1 MQVSIAISLYSPPRG
16 DYIKLVSIWKYMLY
30 IMNSLVS
37 ESVLISPQFL
47 CNCVAGTWQHCWQ
60 YLYYRPT
67 TQILDCF
74 VEFNWYFWIYFVW
87 QVCQMFCIKYLFK
100 TVPSKCEIE
109 WKNMLELSPFSSSLI
124 HELLF
129 FFFFYINDHCK
140 VSHLHTCSVSK
151 ICLISQTYCANC

>member
-1 MQVSIAISLYSPPRG
+1 MQVSIDISLYSPPRG
-16 DYIKLVSIWKYMLY
+16 DYIKLVSIWKHMLY
-30 IMNSLVS
+30 IMNSFIS

-74 VEFNWYFWIYFVW
+74 VEFNWYSWIYPVW
-87 QVCQMFCIKYLFK
+87 HVCQMYCIKYLFK
-100 TVPSKCEIE
+100 TVASKCQIE
-109 WKNMLELSPFSSSLI
+109 WKNMLELEFLQFQFDPWVAVFNM
-124 HELLF
+124 
-129 FFFFYINDHCK
+129 NDHCK

-151 ICLISQTYCANC
+151 ICLIS